1 MRVLVGLAASV
12 ALCLTVAACVTTGTP
27 VLIASAPVATPRAIP
42 AGAEAKPIQF
52 RRIVVRLNRGTRIG
66 TISGG
71 YLCIPHGD
79 LTWKSGGRVIIND
92 DEFTDVFREE
102 LGKANYPVVGDPKAL
117 FEDASEWRAELLVAG
132 LVTELQLNVCMPP
145 GDSAKGEAGITVE
158 WQIFSRLD
166 RKVVHKVTTKG
177 TGRLSDFTPN
187 GASVVLHNAFAQATR
202 SLLADEGF
210 FKLVSQGSFGAQP
223 DIREADFRLSPRAP
237 LTGPITIRIA
247 EVQGGVVTVFA
258 GPGQGSGF
266 FISSDG
272 YVLTNAHVVR
282 EAKFVK
288 LKLTTGREILGEVV
302 ATNAARDVGLIKT
315 QESGFTPLALGIGEL
330 PIGND
335 VYAVGSPFTE
345 RLASTVTRGI
355 VSAYRSEDGMRLIQS
370 DVSVQPGN
378 SGGPLTDASGNVVGI
393 TMKGLSV
400 RGAMTGLNF
409 FIPIDDA
416 LRSVGIERTEAA
428 RGASRMARTER
439 PMAPRVEPPPQ
450 VASAAPQVAAAP
462 PPPPKIDG
470 EYRATMPAN
479 MLAGTGP
486 FDVYISVR
494 SGLITGHGQPTS
506 GRGSTLC
513 RVTGSIATDGD
524 AQMDISCSSGGPS
537 QTNIRA
543 TGKFEPEPG
552 TSEVVGRT
560 RYSFA
565 TGGTGELT
573 WQK

>member
-1 MRVLVGLAASV
+1 MLLGLAASA
-12 ALCLTVAACVTTGTP
+12 ALCLTVAACVTTGTSVP
-27 VLIASAPVATPRAIP
+27 IASAPVATPRVIP

-52 RRIVVRLNRGTRIG
+52 RRVVVRLNRGTRIG
-66 TISGG
+66 SISGG

-79 LTWKSGGRVIIND
+79 LTWKSGGRVLIND

-102 LGKANYPVVGDPKAL
+102 LSKANYPVVGDPKAL

-145 GDSAKGEAGITVE
+145 GNSAKGEAGLTVE
-158 WQIFSRLD
+158 WQVFSRLD

-177 TGRLSDFTPN
+177 TARLSDFTTN
-187 GASVVLHNAFAQATR
+187 GANVVLHNAFAQATR
-202 SLLADEGF
+202 ALLADEGF
-210 FKLVSQGSFGAQP
+210 FQLVSQGVIGAQP

-237 LTGPITIRIA
+237 LSGPITTRIA

-266 FISSDG
+266 FISGDG

-288 LKLTTGREILGEVV
+288 LKLATGREILGEVV

-315 QESGFTPLALGIGEL
+315 QESGFTPLALGTGEL

-335 VYAVGSPFTE
+335 VYAIGSPFTE

-355 VSAYRSEDGMRLIQS
+355 ISAYRNEDGMRLIQS

-393 TMKGLSV
+393 TMKGLAV
-400 RGAMTGLNF
+400 RGAMAGLNF
-409 FIPIDDA
+409 FVPIDEA
-416 LRSVGIERTEAA
+416 LRSVGVERMEAA
-428 RGASRMARTER
+428 RGSSRMARIDR
-439 PMAPRVEPPPQ
+439 PAAPRVAPPPQ
-450 VASAAPQVAAAP
+450 VASATPQVAALP

-470 EYRATMPAN
+470 DYRATVPAN
-479 MLAGTGP
+479 TLAGIGP
-486 FDVYISVR
+486 FEMYISVR
-494 SGLITGHGQPTS
+494 SGLITGHGQPS
-506 GRGSTLC
+506 GTRGNALC
-513 RVTGSIATDGD
+513 RAAGSIASDGD
-524 AQMDISCSSGGPS
+524 AVIDITCGSGGFT

-543 TGKFEPEPG
+543 TGRFEPEPS
-552 TSEVVGRT
+552 TNEVVGRT

-565 TGGTGELT
+565 TGATGELT

>member
-1 MRVLVGLAASV
+1 MRMFLGLAAS
-12 ALCLTVAACVTTGTP
+12 AAMCLTVAACVTTGTP
-27 VLIASAPVATPRAIP
+27 VPIASAPVATPRVVP
-42 AGAEAKPIQF
+42 AGADAKPIQF
-52 RRIVVRLNRGTRIG
+52 RRVVVRLARGSKIG

-79 LTWKSGGRVIIND
+79 LTWKSGGRVLIND
-92 DEFTDVFREE
+92 DEFTEVFREE
-102 LGKANYPVVGDPKAL
+102 LSKANYPVVGDPKAL

-132 LVTELQLNVCMPP
+132 LVTDLQLNVCMPP
-145 GDSAKGEAGITVE
+145 GDSAKGEAGLTVE
-158 WQIFSRLD
+158 WQVFSRLD

-177 TGRLSDFTPN
+177 TSRLSDFTPN
-187 GASVVLHNAFAQATR
+187 GANLVLHNAFAQATR
-202 SLLADEGF
+202 ALLADEAF
-210 FKLVSQGSFGAQP
+210 FKLVSHGAVGAAP

-237 LTGPITIRIA
+237 LSGPITTRMA

-266 FISSDG
+266 FVSGDG

-315 QESGFTPLALGIGEL
+315 QEIGFTPLALGTGEL

-335 VYAVGSPFTE
+335 VYAIGSPFTE

-393 TMKGLSV
+393 AVKGLSV

-416 LRSVGIERTEAA
+416 LRSVGIERLEAA
-428 RGASRMARTER
+428 RGASRIARIDR
-439 PMAPRVEPPPQ
+439 PAAPRVQPPPQ
-450 VASAAPQVAAAP
+450 VASAAPQIAAAP

-470 EYRATMPAN
+470 DYRTTAPAN
-479 MLAGTGP
+479 MLAGVGP
-486 FDVYISVR
+486 FEMYISVR
-494 SGLITGHGQPTS
+494 SGLITGHGQPAT

-513 RVTGSIATDGD
+513 RVTGSVASDGD
-524 AQMDISCSSGGPS
+524 AFMDIACSSGGYT

-543 TGKFEPEPG
+543 AGKFEPEPG
-552 TSEVVGRT
+552 TAEVVGRT

-565 TGGTGELT
+565 TGATGELT